1 MIESTI
7 EKLDLL
13 AIRLVQELN
22 SLHTSGID
30 YDGEQGKELFTAKQF
45 EIAQPESNSKHLD
58 VTLLQVPGKVDAL
71 SEMQFVYSAA
81 IDQWT
86 ALDTSGSVLGKGRK
100 EIQLSGMVVKVNT
113 PARDG
118 DKFNVTRV
126 RGEAGRLEFLL
137 NDGKEIAAASNF
149 VITPAS
155 TNTGS
160 AVLTSQ
166 VVEESP
172 PDLES
177 VLDVTTNS
185 ISPVSFT
192 EFRSGGVVGYIPA
205 NTESVDLASF
215 GQSATIELNF
225 LPTEGLGSFSVV
237 FGGTNMTFPQT
248 IPAIHFYRSP
258 RMGKLS

>member
-1 MIESTI
+1 M
-7 EKLDLL
+7 
-13 AIRLVQELN
+13 
-22 SLHTSGID
+22 
-30 YDGEQGKELFTAKQF
+30 
-45 EIAQPESNSKHLD
+45 
-58 VTLLQVPGKVDAL
+58 LQVPGKVDTL

-81 IDQWT
+81 TDHWT
-86 ALDTSGSVLGKGRK
+86 AYDKMGPYWAKAEKRLNSG
-100 EIQLSGMVVKVNT
+100 GMVVKVDT

-126 RGEAGRLEFLL
+126 RGEAERIEFLL

-149 VITPAS
+149 YPSEYEHRICGFDQQ
-155 TNTGS
+155 N
-160 AVLTSQ
+160 
-166 VVEESP
+166 VVEENP

-177 VLDVTTNS
+177 ILDVTTNS

-215 GQSATIELNF
+215 GQSATLEFNF

-237 FGGTNMTFPQT
+237 FGGNQYDFPSDDTRSTLFPLAEDGQT
-248 IPAIHFYRSP
+248 I
-258 RMGKLS
+258 